1 MRKAIKPTQSANETR
16 SRSGSDPC
24 TSDGTPMTRSTV
36 LPPHSS
42 PLPLGHALDGAE
54 HRADR
59 YEPIATIVCAALSTA
74 LKQQLGRDALTAD
87 DARALRDAIARRDH
101 NILALL
107 VSVTAADAAPPAAS
121 PNNALT
127 QRADREDVTAASVAL
142 LAAAPPAASP
152 QGENAL
158 TQRADREDA
167 TTAPVVLVAPAPP
180 AASSLL
186 AAGNDGAWAGRTSYE
201 QVDIA
206 CLLRNVMLSSGLVV
220 VRMTRFDNNDD
231 GLVQFCEIARIFG
244 ELQCRCVG
252 AYEAT

>member
-1 MRKAIKPTQSANETR
+1 M
-16 SRSGSDPC
+16 
-24 TSDGTPMTRSTV
+24 
-36 LPPHSS
+36 
-42 PLPLGHALDGAE
+42 
-54 HRADR
+54 
-59 YEPIATIVCAALSTA
+59 
-74 LKQQLGRDALTAD
+74 
-87 DARALRDAIARRDH
+87 
-101 NILALL
+101 
-107 VSVTAADAAPPAAS
+107 
-121 PNNALT
+121 
-127 QRADREDVTAASVAL
+127 AL

-158 TQRADREDA
+158 TQRTDREDA